1 MSTKTAID
9 LSTLGAPDN
18 DSEGVDCYISEK
30 GVQASPESTGELVV
44 ADSANAGKY
53 QSTMYMN
60 GKSYYIFTKRIYDE
74 NMKNIRPRFYRFKG
88 KDDGFVFEDVTNSQI
103 GEVPDD
109 FFTDKDNS
117 AEKRPIKTIS
127 YMTLTNK
134 TLQFFNL
141 IQMNTIDFEVSNHIV
156 ALFNCNVVAF
166 INEEDSYLTFVKN
179 PIFATKTQDDI
190 TDHFPMGILSLRS
203 WSPLWVAG
211 SVMDSVNLKKTRD
224 GVAILLSE
232 ESVFLYDKRDR
243 KVLALRQL
251 RRRCKSDPD
260 DITYSNYIS
269 DNPISV
275 DTTIENKFHTISTNT
290 AEIPRSYFEYVNQ
303 LYLFTG
309 KNFYTSFPEEYYEQK
324 WSSRD
329 DYNGQITTSA
339 ITQTP
344 ANSWYDNVR
353 FFGKYPILQIYDAK
367 SKTYHKIPF
376 CFFNSLDSTKKE
388 IDGLK
393 VGFAKSNYGSLPV
406 MAGLY
411 VYSFFRAWATG
422 GSEVFENGDTI
433 DDVLSK
439 IESRVSSSYLATPD
453 NWTRITN
460 NGEFEKH
467 NDTNQVKTNFAMS
480 GWSRVYE
487 INGEAVLNG
496 TSLSYHRQDYLWGQR
511 SRAFSLGTKIY
522 TDANPYTATNKNEEI
537 EISKWREQ
545 ERIGNDL
552 RKLPISVDS
561 LAPAELAGKTLKIR
575 DYNENLIIPTLIEM
589 ETQDVTIEYQ
599 NAVYYTDIGSFNIT
613 PANNQFEVPSNISD
627 KIIGLWG
634 EDRDILFISSKSI
647 ERFNIADSIDVP
659 LSFVRLEK
667 TYDQLIDWSGIN
679 KRLDILTKEKG
690 AICLNGEKRV
700 NAIFNEDS
708 RIAPDTVWKAT
719 DLRVIENTGCIYV
732 IDSQN
737 RAFKQDIE
745 APIFSLTKAGGTKPL
760 LAGNFGIFYCEWES
774 SKRFK
779 VEWTYRNERNILLSE
794 ITIRM
799 AQFDTAAAQ
808 KKRRIELYRITDD
821 GTKRINSVET
831 AQSTVKFYKIG
842 RGLSCRFRIETEG
855 YLKEVVLTDTEG
867 WQK

>member
-30 GVQASPESTGELVV
+30 GVQASPEVPKDGTETLI
-44 ADSANAGKY
+44 AQNTGKY
-53 QSTMYMN
+53 YATMYMN
-60 GKSYYIFTKRIYDE
+60 GKTYYIFRNRIYDE
-74 NMKNIRPRFYRFKG
+74 TMKRISAGFYQFKG
-88 KDDGFVFEDVTNSQI
+88 QEDGFAFEPVGS
-103 GEVPDD
+103 VPRNTVPTD
-109 FFTDKDNS
+109 FFEYKLNGESVD
-117 AEKRPIKTIS
+117 EKRPVKTIS

-141 IQMNTIDFEVSNHIV
+141 IEMNTIDFEVSNNIV

-166 INEEDSYLTFVKN
+166 INEEDSNLTFVKN
-179 PIFATKTQDDI
+179 PIFATKTPDDI

-203 WSPLWVAG
+203 WTPLWYSG
-211 SVMDSVNLKKTRD
+211 SGLDSVFLKKTRN

-251 RRRCKSDPD
+251 RRRCNSDPD
-260 DITYSNYIS
+260 NITYSNYIS

-275 DTTIENKFHTISTNT
+275 DTTIENKFYT
-290 AEIPRSYFEYVNQ
+290 ATTLSDEQENAYIEYVNQ

-309 KNFYTSFPEEYYEQK
+309 KMFYTFFPEEYYGKK

-329 DYNGQITTSA
+329 DDNGKITTSA

-344 ANSWYDNVR
+344 ANSWSDDVR
-353 FFGKYPILQIYDAK
+353 FFGKYPILKIDNAK
-367 SKTYHKIPF
+367 SRTYHKIPF

-393 VGFAKSNYGSLPV
+393 VGWAKSTGGPRPV
-406 MAGLY
+406 MEGLY
-411 VYSFFRAWATG
+411 VYSFFRAWARG
-422 GSEVFENGDTI
+422 NAEFFENGNTI

-439 IESRVSSSYLATPD
+439 INNRLMSDYLATPD
-453 NWTRITN
+453 NWTRVNTD
-460 NGEFEKH
+460 GTFQTH
-467 NDTNQVKTNFAMS
+467 NQQTKPDFATS

-487 INGEAVLNG
+487 LYSDAVLNG
-496 TSLSYHRQDYLWGQR
+496 TALSYHSQEYLWGQR
-511 SRAFSLGTKIY
+511 SRAFSLSSKIY
-522 TDANPYTATNKNEEI
+522 ENANPYTENNKTEGMEVSN
-537 EISKWREQ
+537 WREQ
-545 ERIGNDL
+545 SITGNSLKKILGAD
-552 RKLPISVDS
+552 KDIS
-561 LAPAELAGKTLKIR
+561 PPELANKTLAIK
-575 DYNENLIIPTLIEM
+575 DYPGNYVIPAIIVIEVS
-589 ETQDVTIEYQ
+589 DVTVEYK
-599 NAVYYTDIGSFNIT
+599 NAVYFTDIGSFNIT
-613 PANNQFEVPSNISD
+613 PANNQYEVPSNISD

-647 ERFNIADSIDVP
+647 ERFNIADSIEVP

-679 KRLDILTKEKG
+679 KRFDILAKEKG
-690 AICLNGEKRV
+690 AIYLNGEKRV
-700 NAIFNEDS
+700 KEIFNENS
-708 RIAPDTVWKAT
+708 RIAPDTVWKTT
-719 DLRVIENTGCIYV
+719 DLRVIENTGCFYV

-745 APIFSLTKAGGTKPL
+745 ACIFSLTKAGETKPL
-760 LAGNFGIFYCEWES
+760 LAGIVDIYFCEWES
-774 SKRFK
+774 DKRFN

-799 AQFDTAAAQ
+799 AQFNSAMAE
-808 KKRRIELYRITDD
+808 KKREIVLYKDN
-821 GTKRINSVET
+821 KRINAMKT
-831 AQSTVKFYKIG
+831 AHSTVKFYKIG

-855 YLKEVVLTDTEG
+855 YLREVVLTDTEG